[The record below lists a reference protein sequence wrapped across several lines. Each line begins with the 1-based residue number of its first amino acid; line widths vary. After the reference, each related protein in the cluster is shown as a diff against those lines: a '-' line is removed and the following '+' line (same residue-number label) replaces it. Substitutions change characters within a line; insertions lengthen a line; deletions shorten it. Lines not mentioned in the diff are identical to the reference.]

1 MIETIKNKW
10 NEILSFMRN
19 EFDVSDISYDNW
31 LMPLVPY
38 KVENGKFYVIVTA
51 DDEKI
56 GRMLVNIITKKY
68 KDFLSIAILKVLKF
82 NLEVVFI
89 TQDEKDDISSP
100 NESVKNE
107 TREYDFNSVLRSK
120 GLNPKY
126 TFNSFVK
133 GKSNAIAHAASVAV
147 AEQPGIAF
155 KILYIHG
162 GVGLGKTHL
171 MHAIAIYVLKND
183 PNANIIYTTS
193 EGFTNEY
200 IDAIKKNT
208 TEEFR
213 NKYRNADVL
222 LIDDIQF
229 IANKESTQE
238 EFFNTF
244 NALFNANKQ
253 IVITSDKPPKD
264 INNLEERI
272 KSRFEGGMVADIQEP
287 DFETRMAILRK
298 KEELE
303 GYNIDDEVLKFMA
316 TNIKSNIRK
325 LEGALQKL
333 VFNSKLN
340 NSPINIDNAKIT
352 LKDFI
357 YNDESSGKVTPE
369 KIISVVAEHYQINE
383 RDIISAKKNKE
394 LAYPRQIIMYLC
406 CEITDATQK
415 VIGAALGGRDHAT
428 IIHGRDKIT
437 EDLKNNEK
445 LRNDI
450 DILKKK
456 ISP

>member
-1 MIETIKNKW
+1 MLETIKNKW
-10 NEILSFMRN
+10 NNILSFMR
-19 EFDVSDISYDNW
+19 EECDVSDIAYDTW
-31 LMPLVPY
+31 LLPMKPY
-38 KVENGKFYVIVTA
+38 RIEDDKLYVIA
-51 DDEKI
+51 SDNQMI
-56 GRMLVNIITKKY
+56 VNIVTKKY
-68 KDFLSIAILKVLKF
+68 KELLSIAILKVLKF
-82 NLEVVFI
+82 NLEVIFI
-89 TQDEKDDISSP
+89 TENDKDALKSDSSEKKP
-100 NESVKNE
+100 ESTE
-107 TREYDFNSVLRSK
+107 SDFTSLLRSK

-147 AEQPGIAF
+147 AEQPGTAF

-171 MHAIAIYVLKND
+171 MHAIAIYILKNNPD
-183 PNANIIYTTS
+183 SNIIYTTS

-244 NALFNANKQ
+244 NALFNTNKQ

-333 VFNSKLN
+333 VFNSKLSN
-340 NSPINIDNAKIT
+340 TPINIDNAKVT

-369 KIISVVAEHYQINE
+369 KIISVVAEHYQLNE
-383 RDIISAKKNKE
+383 RDLISAKKNKE

-415 VIGAALGGRDHAT
+415 AIGAALGGRDHAT

-437 EDLKNNEK
+437 EDLKKNDK
-445 LRNDI
+445 LKYDI
-450 DILKKK
+450 DVLKKK
-456 ISP
+456 ITP